1 MFGMKKK
8 INHGGDIALG
18 NYIVAVLKGERPAKP
33 ALLDEESKKVYED
46 FVKVI
51 ENEGLLH
58 ASANESLKIVSAL
71 SEFDVGIEY
80 MSGFLTSYSNQLSEL
95 SESNYALVEE
105 ITSNVS
111 SVHDNISKTT
121 DNLEE
126 LLVDSHSLIEK
137 NHTSI
142 DLLDEVNQYKDTV
155 ITDTNVLNEKI
166 IELIKLSSEINDIVD
181 SVQSIAHQTNL
192 LALNAA
198 IEAARAGEAGKG
210 FAVVADE
217 IRKLADNTTKQL
229 NGMRSFVDNI
239 KTVAAEGR
247 QSLSNTLE
255 STNIMSEK
263 IEKVSE
269 TVKGN
274 AKMLDGVSN
283 YVDSISDTMKNIT
296 ALTDD
301 INSAMDTS
309 SEQSGHILEVATLV
323 EEKSMEAST
332 YSKTIQKIDGDLSE
346 VIARIMRGLNGS
358 KHNITN
364 EEFLTVLENAKVAHF
379 NWVKKLET
387 MVDTMQVSPIQTD
400 SGKCAF
406 GHFYNSI
413 VLTNPKILEIWAR
426 IEGIH
431 EKIHSLGKLV
441 IEAINTGNKE
451 KCQEYVRSAKTFSSQ
466 IGDCIDQIEKIVKQ
480 FPLKSHIHEHE

>member
-1 MFGMKKK
+1 MFSMKKK
-8 INHGGDIALG
+8 NNSRNDSVLAEFIIST
-18 NYIVAVLKGERPAKP
+18 LKGEKP
-33 ALLDEESKKVYED
+33 TKPTIVDEESKKIYES
-46 FVKVI
+46 FVKLM

-58 ASANESLKIVSAL
+58 STANESLKIVSSL

-80 MSGFLTSYSNQLSEL
+80 MSGFLTGYSNQLSEL

-126 LLVDSHSLIEK
+126 LLVDSHSLKEK

-142 DLLDEVNQYKDTV
+142 DLLEEVNQYKDTV
-155 ITDTNVLNEKI
+155 ITDTNILNEKI
-166 IELIKLSSEINDIVD
+166 VELIKLSTEINDIVD

-239 KTVAAEGR
+239 KSVAAEGR
-247 QSLSNTLE
+247 QSLSTTLE

-274 AKMLDGVSN
+274 AKMLDGVSS
-283 YVDSISDTMKNIT
+283 YVDNISNTMKNIS

-332 YSKTIQKIDGDLSE
+332 YSRTIKEIDGALSE
-346 VIARIMRGLNGS
+346 VIAKVMTGLNGS
-358 KHNITN
+358 GHNITN
-364 EEFLTVLENAKVAHF
+364 EEFITVLDNAKTAHF
-379 NWVKKLET
+379 NWVKKLED
-387 MVDTMQVSPIQTD
+387 MVKAMQVSPIQTD

-413 VLTNPKILEIWAR
+413 ILTNPKILEIWTR

-431 EKIHSLGKLV
+431 EKIHGLGKIV
-441 IEAINTGNKE
+441 IDAIHAGNKD
-451 KCQEYVRSAKTFSSQ
+451 KCDEQIVIAKQLSIQ
-466 IGDCIDQIEKIVKQ
+466 ISDYIDQIEKIVKKYPSESQ
-480 FPLKSHIHEHE
+480 LHHH